1 MSHNTD
7 TPNQPQQHGTAGMPT
22 RPGQSPEPPATLP
35 FLRLH
40 DERTRAAVSQSLPDG
55 PRQTAEQALQAIDS
69 ISRRIDDLA
78 RELNLLG
85 HFPDDDPDRPRAA

>member
-7 TPNQPQQHGTAGMPT
+7 TPTNPTATGQPG
-22 RPGQSPEPPATLP
+22 SEPPAPLP
-35 FLRLH
+35 FLCLRDTQTHPRPDLS
-40 DERTRAAVSQSLPDG
+40 RTLPDG
-55 PRQTAEQALQAIDS
+55 PRAVAEQALDAIDS

-85 HFPDDDPDRPRAA
+85 YFEDDDPDRPRAA

>member
-7 TPNQPQQHGTAGMPT
+7 TPAHEGGAT
-22 RPGQSPEPPATLP
+22 RQGRPAEPPAPLP
-35 FLRLH
+35 FLCIRETPRPDLS
-40 DERTRAAVSQSLPDG
+40 RTLPDG
-55 PRQTAEQALQAIDS
+55 PRQAAENALDAIDS